1 MRRVRFL
8 FGGSETP
15 RFLSGWGLALA
26 VLVGLGLVCP
36 SPCFADP
43 IDLGQAG
50 SLTIFGFNGSTVSF
64 TNPQTLVSGPAGTTP
79 NVGIGPNSSLNASD
93 GTITGTLFVDPT
105 ATHIAQGNLNVLGG
119 VVTKDLSGAVSDLT
133 TLSATSAALTP
144 TQTFGSITGPTSITG
159 NGGKNVINV
168 SSITLN
174 GSDSLTLSGTSHD
187 TFIVNVSGT
196 LALTGTSSIKLN
208 GVAPNNVL
216 FNITGSGQQVA
227 FTGKSMGNGLFLAP
241 DRPVAVTGAFITGGI
256 FAGGNISIVSGAKI
270 TSGVPEPSTLA
281 LAALGG
287 VFCMGAVGR
296 RWLKKTSFPCGLFN
310 FLAI

>member
-133 TLSATSAALTP
+133 TLSATSAVRLRRKLSAASPARRALR
-144 TQTFGSITGPTSITG
+144 
-159 NGGKNVINV
+159 
-168 SSITLN
+168 
-174 GSDSLTLSGTSHD
+174 
-187 TFIVNVSGT
+187 
-196 LALTGTSSIKLN
+196 A
-208 GVAPNNVL
+208 
-216 FNITGSGQQVA
+216 
-227 FTGKSMGNGLFLAP
+227 
-241 DRPVAVTGAFITGGI
+241 TGARM
-256 FAGGNISIVSGAKI
+256 SS
-270 TSGVPEPSTLA
+270 TSVRLRST
-281 LAALGG
+281 AAT
-287 VFCMGAVGR
+287 V
-296 RWLKKTSFPCGLFN
+296 
-310 FLAI
+310 